1 MRMVYLDN
9 SATTPIDQAVFEEMK
24 EYLTGK
30 FGNPSSIHAH
40 GRQVRLDLE
49 RAREKV
55 ANAIGADAREIFF
68 TSGGT
73 EADNIAVKGTAYA
86 HRSKGDH
93 IITSAVEHPAVLDAC
108 KQLEKEGFRL
118 TILPVDDKGLVSIE
132 KLRDA
137 ITDRTILITIM
148 HANNEVGTVQPV
160 GEIGELARERGI
172 VFHADAVQSV
182 GKIDVNVKSI
192 NVDLLSLSAHK
203 IYGPKGTGALYV
215 RRGTKLNPLVT
226 GGSQEKGL
234 RPGTENVAGVIAL
247 GKAME
252 MAAAGLDKETARLEG
267 LRKKLKEGIEREI
280 TGASFNGHPTFRV
293 PNILN
298 YSFKYIE
305 GEALLLGLDLKGIA
319 VSSGSACSSST
330 MKPSS
335 VLLAMGVSPEM
346 ARSSLRISLG
356 KYNTEEDVD
365 YFLTSLKEV
374 VGRLRDMSPLASNQ

>member
-9 SATTPIDQAVFEEMK
+9 SATTPIDLAVFEEMK
-24 EYLTGK
+24 QYLTDK
-30 FGNPSSIHAH
+30 FGNPSSVHTV
-40 GRQVRLDLE
+40 GRKIRADLE
-49 RAREKV
+49 RAREQV
-55 ANAIGADAREIFF
+55 ANAIGAEPREIFF

-86 HRSKGDH
+86 NRSKGDH
-93 IITSAVEHPAVLDAC
+93 IITSSIEHPAVLEAC
-108 KQLEKEGFRL
+108 KQLEKEGFQL
-118 TILPVDDKGLVSIE
+118 TILPVDDKGLVSVE
-132 KLRDA
+132 KLRKA
-137 ITDRTILITIM
+137 ITDRTILISIM

-160 GEIGELARERGI
+160 EEIGELASERGI
-172 VFHADAVQSV
+172 VFHTDAVQSV
-182 GKIDVNVKSI
+182 GKIGVNVKTL
-192 NVDLLSLSAHK
+192 NAGLLSLSAHK
-203 IYGPKGTGALYV
+203 IYGPKGVGALYV
-215 RRGTKLNPLVT
+215 RRGVRPDSLIT

-234 RPGTENVAGVIAL
+234 RPGTENVAGIVAL
-247 GKAME
+247 GKAVE
-252 MAAAGLDKETARLEG
+252 LAVANLDKEMARLGG
-267 LRKKLKEGIEREI
+267 LRKKLKEGIEKGI
-280 TGASFNGHPTFRV
+280 ADVSFNGHSVNKV

-319 VSSGSACSSST
+319 VSSGSACSSSS

-365 YFLTSLKEV
+365 YFLTSLREV
-374 VGRLRDMSPLASNQ
+374 VERLREMSPLASNQ